1 MRHCMCVCVCVPHV
15 CLCVP
20 HVCVPHV
27 CVPHV
32 CVCVCVSSKHIA
44 EFRGAIEETTIEDIH
59 HQTNQWQLNTYRENN
74 APSHTH
80 MMKYYNTRSRS
91 GSEQSTTHH
100 QEQQQLVMHSSPS
113 RSSDG
118 VGVDYT
124 SVMNGQG
131 HHEAQRKSGVDDKLT
146 SMLLGFDDDNESE
159 CVSEGPT
166 HTHTHTHAR
175 SKERGYS
182 VSESEIKEIPYIDY
196 PQVAHDEK
204 DESEEARISAESA
217 RIIHLQVLRE
227 KVS

>member
-1 MRHCMCVCVCVPHV
+1 
-15 CLCVP
+15 
-20 HVCVPHV
+20 
-27 CVPHV
+27 
-32 CVCVCVSSKHIA
+32 VSSKHIA

-113 RSSDG
+113 RSSDS